1 MQFDPN
7 NKVVQLCTEGMELEG
22 QGKKM
27 KHFNFF
33 KERGKWVPMISKN
46 SHLHIM

>member
-7 NKVVQLCTEGMELEG
+7 NNVVKLCAEGMKLEG

-33 KERGKWVPMISKN
+33 KKLGKWLPMISKN
-46 SHLHIM
+46 SHQRII